1 MKTFIIGELINSSRA
16 QVKEAINQRDE
27 GVIRRLAR
35 VQVQAGADA
44 LDLNAA
50 ESMEREPDDLR
61 WLVKVAQDELGEV
74 RLSIDTASPK
84 AMEAGISACRARP
97 IINSISNESSRRP
110 IIELAARREAEVI
123 GLPMGLSGMPNTAE
137 DRLSEAH
144 ALLAACEQA
153 GSPKENLLIDV
164 LCMSVGS
171 NPDQGLAALEAVR
184 LIRAGHALPLHG
196 VRTCAAVS
204 NVSFGLPGRKLLN
217 RSYLA
222 MLVAAGVDAVIID
235 PTDRGMRE
243 TLLSAEALTGKDKY
257 CMEYIRYH
265 RKR

>member
-1 MKTFIIGELINSSRA
+1 MKTFVIGELINSSRP
-16 QVKEAINQRDE
+16 QVKEALQNRDE
-27 GVIRRLAR
+27 AAIRRLAR
-35 VQVQAGADA
+35 AQLEAGADA

-61 WLVKVAQDELGEV
+61 WLVEVVQDELGEV
-74 RLSIDTASPK
+74 RLSIDTANPE

-97 IINSISNESSRRP
+97 IINSISNERSRRP
-110 IIELAARREAEVI
+110 IIELAARTEAEVI
-123 GLPMGLSGMPNTAE
+123 GLPMGLSGMPKTAE
-137 DRLSEAH
+137 DRLSEAR
-144 ALLAACEQA
+144 ALVATCQQA
-153 GSPKENLLIDV
+153 GIPKENLLIDI

-171 NPDQGLAALEAVR
+171 NPDQGEAGLAAVR
-184 LIRAGHALPLHG
+184 PIKGLG

-204 NVSFGLPGRKLLN
+204 NISFGLPKRKLLG
-217 RSYLA
+217 RTYLA

-243 TLLSAEALTGKDKY
+243 ALLSAEALTGKDRY

-265 RKR
+265 RRR